1 MYELYIWDFANFIV
15 SVIQLICV
23 NEIFI
28 FEFFI
33 AMYVYDDYNDTNLT
47 NSFQHNLE
55 TTGI

>member
-47 NSFQHNLE
+47 NSF
-55 TTGI
+55 

>member
-1 MYELYIWDFANFIV
+1 MFNMRLCQFYCECNSI
-15 SVIQLICV
+15 LICV

-47 NSFQHNLE
+47 NSL
-55 TTGI
+55 